1 MAAQDLLRSKV
12 DETPTIYAYT
22 LPEVPKY
29 RGLLKVGYTSRPG
42 TIRIMEQGHELY
54 LDKEIVLRTSA
65 MRPDGTYFM
74 DKGLGGVHY
83 YLRKSHI
90 PNPFGEWFRCD
101 VKDYHLS
108 AGTED
113 GLDEGAG
120 ADLQAYRED
129 GLGGRPADAQGL

>member
-1 MAAQDLLRSKV
+1 MVAQDLLRSKV
-12 DETPTIYAYT
+12 DVRHQPSTPIPS
-22 LPEVPKY
+22 PEVPKY

-90 PNPFGEWFRCD
+90 FAHNPFGNEW
-101 VKDYHLS
+101 
-108 AGTED
+108 
-113 GLDEGAG
+113 
-120 ADLQAYRED
+120 
-129 GLGGRPADAQGL
+129 